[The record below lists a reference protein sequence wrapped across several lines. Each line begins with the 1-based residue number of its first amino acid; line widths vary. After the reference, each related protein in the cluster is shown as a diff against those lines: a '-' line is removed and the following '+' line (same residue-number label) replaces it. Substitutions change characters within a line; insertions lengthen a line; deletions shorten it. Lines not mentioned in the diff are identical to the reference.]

1 MLKIAF
7 TKMHGAGNDYIYVNC
22 LNGYSFDPSDLA
34 VRMSPRHFSV
44 GADGLVM
51 ILPSEIADARM
62 RMFNA
67 DGSEGKMCGN
77 AIRCVGKFLSD
88 GGYVTKDVITVE
100 TLSGVKTLRLY
111 KEKGIVTKVSVDMGR
126 AVFDCA
132 KVPVIFDK
140 PEMINAPVEVDGKTY
155 EMTAVSMGNPHAVI
169 FVSRGLDYLPLDKM
183 GPKFENLSIFPERVN
198 TEFVSLVSFQECYM
212 RVWERGSGET
222 FACGTGASATVAA
235 GVKCGLYEPNT
246 DVTVHLIGGDLVIRV
261 SPDYDVTMTGGATK
275 VYEGVFE
282 YDEDQGQ

>member
-1 MLKIAF
+1 MPKIAF

-22 LNGYSFDPSDLA
+22 LKGFDFDPAFLA
-34 VRMSPRHFSV
+34 VKMSPRHFSV
-44 GADGLVM
+44 GADGLVL
-51 ILPSEIADARM
+51 ILPSDIADARM

-88 GGYVTKDVITVE
+88 GGFVKKDVITVE
-100 TLSGVKTLRLY
+100 ALSGVKILRLF
-111 KEKGIVTKVSVDMGR
+111 KENGLVTAVSVDMGR
-126 AVFDCA
+126 AVFDIKKIPA
-132 KVPVIFDK
+132 LFSA
-140 PEMINAPVEVDGKTY
+140 PEMIKAPVEVAGKTY

-169 FVSRGLDYLPLDKM
+169 FTDEVSSLPLEAM
-183 GPKFENLSIFPERVN
+183 GPSFEHLPLFPERVN
-198 TEFVSLVSFQECYM
+198 TEFVKVLSEKECEM

-235 GVKCGLYEPNT
+235 GVKCGVFPENS
-246 DVTVHLIGGDLVIRV
+246 DVTVHLLGGDLVIRV
-261 SPDYDVTMTGGATK
+261 SSEYDVTMTGGATK

-282 YDEDQGQ
+282 YDEDQSK

>member
-1 MLKIAF
+1 MPKIAF

-22 LNGYSFDPSDLA
+22 LEGYSFDPSDLA
-34 VRMSPRHFSV
+34 IRMSPRHFSV

-51 ILPSEIADARM
+51 ILPSDVADARM

-88 GGYVTKDVITVE
+88 GGYVHKDVITVE
-100 TLSGVKTLRLY
+100 TLSGVKTLRLF
-111 KEKGIVTKVSVDMGR
+111 KENGVVTKVSVDMGR

-132 KVPVIFDK
+132 KVPVLFDK
-140 PEMINAPVEVDGKTY
+140 PEMVEAPVEVDGVTY
-155 EMTAVSMGNPHAVI
+155 EITAVSMGNPHAVI
-169 FVSRGLDYLPLDKM
+169 IMTTIGGLPLEKI
-183 GPKFENLSIFPERVN
+183 GPKFENLAIFPERVN
-198 TEFVSLVSFQECYM
+198 TEFVSLISAHECNM

-246 DVTVHLIGGDLVIRV
+246 DVTVHLTGGDLVIRV
-261 SPDYDVTMTGGATK
+261 SPEYDVTMTGTATK

-282 YDEDQGQ
+282 YDEDQSK